1 MPAPDA
7 VIHVIDDDEAV
18 RQALAFLLTSSG
30 FAVRVYGTAMAFL
43 EAIPSLQPGCVIT
56 DVRMPVMSGLEL
68 QRQLK
73 RLKVGLPVIVM
84 TGHGDVP
91 LAVEAMKAGA
101 ADFIEKPFHD
111 EVLIAAIRIALD
123 SSDENLTR
131 KNELEIIR
139 TRLKALTAR
148 EIEVLDALVSGN
160 TNKAIAFDLKI
171 SARTVEVHR
180 ANLMTKMGASNLS
193 SLVRMVFAVRGL

>member
-111 EVLIAAIRIALD
+111 EVLIAAVRIALD

-193 SLVRMVFAVRGL
+193 SLVRMVFMVRGL

>member
-1 MPAPDA
+1 
-7 VIHVIDDDEAV
+7 
-18 RQALAFLLTSSG
+18 
-30 FAVRVYGTAMAFL
+30 MAFL

-193 SLVRMVFAVRGL
+193 SLVRMVFMVRGL